1 MSDMMETIVSAVNI
15 YSHLK
20 VRIRQ
25 KHWLMDLNVPRLL
38 IHYVLLSNINS

>member
-1 MSDMMETIVSAVNI
+1 METIVSAVNI

-20 VRIRQ
+20 VRMRI
-25 KHWLMDLNVPRLL
+25 KHWRLLMDLNAPRLL